1 MFMFQT
7 LKLIPPKVIFI
18 DGEVLGILLFGLA
31 GGIWVLLPFIDN
43 GIRRF
48 GRRIVVGA
56 GVFAVCYIVALTIH
70 GYVAK

>member
-1 MFMFQT
+1 
-7 LKLIPPKVIFI
+7 
-18 DGEVLGILLFGLA
+18 LGILLFGLA

-43 GIRRF
+43 GVRRF